1 MNQRT
6 NINIE
11 PAKKRKSN
19 RAVYIVLGM
28 ILGVAFGFAAMN
40 VLPNGK
46 QFTSDWIAPWGTIF
60 ITLLKMIAVPLVFIS
75 IYKGITSIKDIAKFS
90 QIGLRTIALY
100 IVTTIFAISIGLGFA
115 LTVKPGL
122 LVDKTNSEM
131 VISTSND
138 EVQKNLEKAADT
150 SSRGPLSFVVDM
162 IPQNIIFASSKNSS
176 MLQVIFFAILCGVAT
191 IKVGEEKTKN
201 IRKVVDDA
209 NGIILVIIDMI
220 IYTAPI
226 GVFALMADLTVS
238 YAGNWGLFASLGVYA
253 LTVAIALLTL
263 MFGFYPLLI
272 HLFTK
277 IPVRHFIAKMYPVQL
292 FAFSTSSS
300 AATLPLNLENA
311 QRALGISEETSEFVL
326 PVGTTINMDGTSCY
340 QAIAV
345 VFIAQVFGINLGI
358 GDILSILLL
367 TTISSIGTPA
377 IPGGSYVILT
387 MVLTSVGIPAEGLA
401 LILGVDRPLDMLRT
415 SVNVTGDASVAAIID
430 ETVKE
435 K

>member
-1 MNQRT
+1 MN
-6 NINIE
+6 NKIKIE
-11 PAKKRKSN
+11 IVPEKKKKKN
-19 RAVYIVLGM
+19 NAIYIGLGM
-28 ILGVAFGFAAMN
+28 ILGIAFGFAIMN
-40 VLPNGK
+40 ILPDGK
-46 QFTSDWIAPWGTIF
+46 KFTADWIAPWGTIF

-90 QIGLRTIALY
+90 QIGIRTIALY
-100 IVTTIFAISIGLGFA
+100 IVTTVFAISIGLGFA
-115 LTVKPGL
+115 LTVRPGL
-122 LVDKTNSEM
+122 LVDKTTSNIVINS
-131 VISTSND
+131 SND
-138 EVQKNLEKAADT
+138 EVHRNIEKAADT
-150 SSRGPLSFVVDM
+150 SKQGPLSFLVNM
-162 IPQNIIFASSKNSS
+162 IPQNIILASSKNSS
-176 MLQVIFFAILCGVAT
+176 MLQVILFAILCGVAT
-191 IKVGEEKTKN
+191 IKIGEEKTKN
-201 IRKVVDDA
+201 IRKVMDNA
-209 NGIILVIIDMI
+209 NDIILVIIDMI
-220 IYTAPI
+220 IYTAPL

-238 YAGNWGLFASLGVYA
+238 YSGNWGLFASLGIYA
-253 LTVAIALLTL
+253 LTVVVALLTL
-263 MFGFYPLLI
+263 MFGFYPLLV
-272 HLFTK
+272 HFFTK
-277 IPVRHFIAKMYPVQL
+277 IPVRHFIAKIYPVQL

-311 QRALGISEETSEFVL
+311 QRELGISEETSEFVL

-358 GDILSILLL
+358 GEILSILLL

-430 ETVKE
+430 ETVK

>member
-1 MNQRT
+1 MNDLIKT
-6 NINIE
+6 VS
-11 PAKKRKSN
+11 KKKKKNS
-19 RAVYIVLGM
+19 AIYIVLGM
-28 ILGVAFGFAAMN
+28 ILGIAFGFIAMTI
-40 VLPNGK
+40 LPNGK
-46 QFTSDWIAPWGTIF
+46 QVTLDWIAPWGTIF

-75 IYKGITSIKDIAKFS
+75 IYRGITSIKDITKFS
-90 QIGLRTIALY
+90 QIGFRTIALY
-100 IVTTIFAISIGLGFA
+100 VVTTIFAISIGLGFA

-122 LVDKTNSEM
+122 LVDKTKTEI
-131 VISTSND
+131 VINTSSD
-138 EVQKNLEKAADT
+138 EVVRNLEKAANK
-150 SSRGPLSFVVDM
+150 SKQGPLSFVVDM

-176 MLQVIFFAILCGVAT
+176 MLQVILFAILCGIAT
-191 IKVGEEKTKN
+191 IKVGEEKTRN
-201 IRKVVDDA
+201 IRKVVDNA
-209 NGIILVIIDMI
+209 NDIILVIIDMI

-238 YAGNWGLFASLGVYA
+238 YSGNWGLFASLGVYA
-253 LTVAIALLTL
+253 LTVTVALFTL

-277 IPVRHFIAKMYPVQL
+277 IPVRHFIKKMYPVQL

-311 QRALGISEETSEFVL
+311 QQELGISEETSEFVL

-345 VFIAQVFGINLGI
+345 VFIAQVFGINLGL

-367 TTISSIGTPA
+367 TTLSSIGTPA

-430 ETVKE
+430 QTVK